1 MKVVKEVAEATKKSK
16 LFNRKVK
23 ELTKQK
29 PIYHLIQKII
39 KQKPANFKEQ
49 RNIIFEYYGVASKSE
64 LDKPAR
70 DLNGAINEACIR
82 LGVLERPK
90 MKQYFLWAEG
100 NQSGDEQQPYEE

>member
-1 MKVVKEVAEATKKSK
+1 MNKVKEVAEATKKSK

-29 PIYHLIQKII
+29 PICHLVQKVVSR
-39 KQKPANFKEQ
+39 KPANFKEQ
-49 RNIIFEYYGVASKSE
+49 RQIIFEYYGVTPKSE
-64 LDKPAR
+64 QDKPAR

-82 LGVLERPK
+82 LGLLERPK